1 MARWRHHPDSPIA
14 SRPDILPAAAWV
26 ACFEVSATLSCDPGL
41 VVSAAWL
48 ITDPE
53 MSRPFRIDTGR
64 RVLEVAATP
73 HSRENVLTIF
83 AAMAPDDHARLFD
96 LLRERLA
103 PLREPLDA

>member
-1 MARWRHHPDSPIA
+1 VSC
-14 SRPDILPAAAWV
+14 PDILPAAAWV

-48 ITDPE
+48 INDPD

-73 HSRENVLTIF
+73 ASRKNTLVAFDALPPSLR
-83 AAMAPDDHARLFD
+83 AQLFEM
-96 LLRERLA
+96 LRERLE
-103 PLREPLDA
+103 PLHEPLDA